1 MKPVRMRFKLF
12 VIIYLMAIS
21 SAFAKT
27 TEIALVGS
35 TPADAPIKSLL
46 GIAAN
51 KSVDFIKWELSL
63 IDEGNAGPKKFLLAV
78 HYGVSQPNTL
88 GFING
93 GEKLNVTGNY
103 TQQAGNV
110 YRLSNGVSFMQI
122 NNNIFQLLYTDGNLM
137 NGDGGWSYTLN
148 RKEPVAVTIKPRS
161 LVTSAFAPDDK
172 SIQVIFEGRTPCM
185 EIAAGNHMSVK
196 EECFKLKWKFTLN
209 RDATT
214 LEPTTFTMRQVVDG
228 IAKDI
233 EAKWTIVKE
242 NARLPNAIVYRLEPV
257 IGQPIYLLAGDH
269 NVLYFMDKNFN
280 LYQGNKD
287 FSYTL
292 NRRIQ
297 SK

>member
-1 MKPVRMRFKLF
+1 MKLF
-12 VIIYLMAIS
+12 KITLVLFAIIYFAAIS
-21 SAFAKT
+21 LAFAKR
-27 TEIALVGS
+27 TEMVLVGS
-35 TPADAPIKSLL
+35 TPGDTPIKSML

-51 KSVDFIKWELSL
+51 KNIDFMKWNLSL
-63 IDEGNAGPKKFLLAV
+63 IDEDNGAKKFLLAV
-78 HYGVSQPNTL
+78 NYGISQPNTL
-88 GFING
+88 GFTNG

-103 TQQAGNV
+103 TRQTGNI

-137 NGDGGWSYTLN
+137 KGDGGWSYTLN

-161 LVTSAFAPDDK
+161 LVGSAFAPDDK
-172 SIQVIFEGRTPCM
+172 STQVIFEGRTPCL
-185 EIAAGNHMSVK
+185 EIASGNQMSVK
-196 EECFKLKWKFTLN
+196 EGCFKLKWKFTLN

-228 IAKDI
+228 TAKEI

-242 NARLPNAIVYRLEPV
+242 GAAIIYRLEPR

-292 NRRIQ
+292 NRRI
-297 SK
+297 SN